1 MHLLHRA
8 QLLQLAE
15 QLLRQCNMKITQLL
29 SGIGIAVTN
38 QEQQFIEN
46 HKNNISITSLS
57 EHDQWLA
64 QNLVRKGIYSI
75 SNDSRTLIKKINE
88 TQP

>member
-1 MHLLHRA
+1 MRIA
-8 QLLQLAE
+8 
-15 QLLRQCNMKITQLL
+15 QLL
-29 SGIGIAVTN
+29 SGPGIAITN

-46 HKNNISITSLS
+46 HSTKVSITSLS

-64 QNLVRKGIYSI
+64 QNLVRKGIYTI
-75 SNDSRTLIKKINE
+75 SKDNQTLIKKINE